1 MRKKMMF
8 VFTGLDGFVLWKSLA
23 KMAGSVDMIILMT
36 LQCILLNY
44 FMFYLLVNSDVR
56 KSSNSHMA

>member
-1 MRKKMMF
+1 MF

-23 KMAGSVDMIILMT
+23 EMAGSFDMMFLMT
-36 LQCILLNY
+36 KQCSLLNY

>member
-1 MRKKMMF
+1 MRKKILF
-8 VFTGLDGFVLWKSLA
+8 VFIGLDGFVLWKSLA
-23 KMAGSVDMIILMT
+23 EMAGSVDMMFLMT

>member
-1 MRKKMMF
+1 MRKKILF

-23 KMAGSVDMIILMT
+23 EMAGSVDMMFLMT